1 MILLY
6 ANEYEVRYVTYKPR
20 YFIGLGAKVL
30 GHRELLIRRADQ
42 VILFGCS
49 GWRGKRKVARFN
61 RLYEWSINS
70 YALVDMES
78 QQVYEMCKKYNVPFK
93 SIRYII
99 DLDRGRVM
107 PWGINH
113 FWRIYQHRRMQLKFN
128 KYSRDEWPN

>member
-6 ANEYEVRYVTYKPR
+6 ANEFEVKYVDYEPK

-30 GHRELLIRRADQ
+30 GHRELLISAADQ

-49 GWRGKRKVARFN
+49 GWQGCRIKWDEF
-61 RLYEWSINS
+61 YEWYPKSR
-70 YALVDMES
+70 LVDMES
-78 QQVYEMCKKYNVPFK
+78 ERVAELCANHRVSFR

-99 DLDRGRVM
+99 DRDRGRVM

-113 FWRIYQHRRMQLKFN
+113 FWRKYQHRRMQLKFN
-128 KYSRDEWPN
+128 KYLEKL